1 MAYCPKP
8 EWPELARASSI
19 DLETFRQ
26 VYQTALL
33 HFINSNLP
41 SFWWPIHASHEG
53 QVRNTRDFIL
63 ALFDEANLRKE
74 RQQYQLVLAK
84 QARIDFELFESDV
97 LLRHW
102 RSNTCFCGWQGGK
115 WLVWQEAL
123 VSDRQPLTLCMVTGV
138 QFWFSVSARARWQIH
153 AARG

>member
-41 SFWWPIHASHEG
+41 SFWWPIQASHEG

-74 RQQYQLVLAK
+74 RQQYQLVLA
-84 QARIDFELFESDV
+84 
-97 LLRHW
+97 
-102 RSNTCFCGWQGGK
+102 
-115 WLVWQEAL
+115 
-123 VSDRQPLTLCMVTGV
+123 
-138 QFWFSVSARARWQIH
+138 
-153 AARG
+153 